1 MIFIH
6 GGRASGKT
14 TLLLKQSADTGI
26 PILTTNYWRIRW
38 YEEYA
43 RNLDIKIPKPIL
55 WRNMQLGLEPDSK
68 VLIDNGEEILNHI
81 LRFNS
86 GVTCEAMVIDSPVM
100 HITNCFLD
108 NPEAF
113 PSEVMGGK
121 YEFMDVEQAYVYME
135 RNRIL
140 KEEQCLI
147 PSSFK
152 AES

>member
-1 MIFIH
+1 MYFIH

-14 TLLLKQSADTGI
+14 TYLLKMSADTGI
-26 PILTTNYWRIRW
+26 PILTTNHRRLRW

-43 RNLDIKIPKPIL
+43 KKLGIKIPKPVF
-55 WRNMQLGLEPDSK
+55 WKNRHLGLEPGSK

-81 LRFNS
+81 LLFNS

-113 PSEVMGGK
+113 PSEIMGGQL
-121 YEFMDVEQAYVYME
+121 ESMDIRRAYLYGE
-135 RNRIL
+135 WGGQI
-140 KEEQCLI
+140 KEE
-147 PSSFK
+147 
-152 AES
+152 

>member
-1 MIFIH
+1 MYFIH

-26 PILTTNYWRIRW
+26 PILTTNYRRLRW

-43 RNLDIKIPKPIL
+43 KELGFKIPKPIL
-55 WRNMQLGLEPDSK
+55 WENRQLGLKPDSK

-86 GVTCEAMVIDSPVM
+86 GVTCEVMVIDSPVM

-121 YEFMDVEQAYVYME
+121 YEIMDIKKAYLYGE
-135 RNRIL
+135 WNSSL
-140 KEEQCLI
+140 KEE
-147 PSSFK
+147 
-152 AES
+152 

>member
-1 MIFIH
+1 MYFIH

-14 TLLLKQSADTGI
+14 TYLLKMSADTGI
-26 PILTTNYWRIRW
+26 PILTTNYWRLLW

-43 RNLDIKIPKPIL
+43 KILGIKIPKPVF
-55 WRNMQLGLEPDSK
+55 WKNRKLGLEPDSK

-86 GVTCEAMVIDSPVM
+86 GVVCEAMVIDSPIM

-121 YEFMDVEQAYVYME
+121 FESMDIRQAYLCGE
-135 RNRIL
+135 WDIRL
-140 KEEQCLI
+140 KEE
-147 PSSFK
+147 
-152 AES
+152 

>member
-1 MIFIH
+1 MYFIH

-14 TLLLKQSADTGI
+14 ALLLKQSADTGI
-26 PILTTNYWRIRW
+26 PILTTNYWRLRW

-43 RNLDIKIPKPIL
+43 KELGFKIPKPVL
-55 WRNMQLGLEPDSK
+55 WKNKQLGLKPDSK

-121 YEFMDVEQAYVYME
+121 YEIMDIKKAYLYGE
-135 RNRIL
+135 WNSSL
-140 KEEQCLI
+140 KEE
-147 PSSFK
+147 
-152 AES
+152 

>member
-1 MIFIH
+1 MYFIH

-26 PILTTNYWRIRW
+26 PIFTTNYRRLRW

-43 RNLDIKIPKPIL
+43 KRLGLKIPKPIL
-55 WRNMQLGLEPDSK
+55 WKNRQLGLEPDSK

-86 GVTCEAMVIDSPVM
+86 GITCEAMVIDSPVI
-100 HITNCFLD
+100 HITNYFLD

-113 PSEVMGGK
+113 PSEVMGGR
-121 YEFMDVEQAYVYME
+121 YEVMDIKQAHLYGE
-135 RNRIL
+135 W
-140 KEEQCLI
+140 
-147 PSSFK
+147 
-152 AES
+152 

>member
-1 MIFIH
+1 MYFIH

-14 TLLLKQSADTGI
+14 TYLLKMSADTGI
-26 PILTTNYWRIRW
+26 PILTTNYWRLRW

-43 RNLDIKIPKPIL
+43 KSLGLKIPKPIL
-55 WRNMQLGLEPDSK
+55 WKNRKLGLEPDSK
-68 VLIDNGEEILNHI
+68 VFIDNGEEILNHI

-86 GVTCEAMVIDSPVM
+86 GVVCEAMVINSPIM

-121 YEFMDVEQAYVYME
+121 LESMDIRQAYLYGKWVGLE
-135 RNRIL
+135 
-140 KEEQCLI
+140 KEE
-147 PSSFK
+147 
-152 AES
+152 

>member
-1 MIFIH
+1 MYFIH

-14 TLLLKQSADTGI
+14 TYLLKMSAGTGI
-26 PILTTNYWRIRW
+26 PILTTNYWRIRN

-43 RNLDIKIPKPIL
+43 KQLGLKIPKPIL
-55 WRNMQLGLEPDSK
+55 WKNRNLGLKPDSN

-81 LRFNS
+81 LRFNT
-86 GVTCEAMVIDSPVM
+86 GVTCEVMVIDSPVM

-121 YEFMDVEQAYVYME
+121 FESMDIRRAYLYGRWVGLE
-135 RNRIL
+135 
-140 KEEQCLI
+140 KEE
-147 PSSFK
+147 
-152 AES
+152 

>member
-1 MIFIH
+1 MYFIH

-14 TLLLKQSADTGI
+14 TYLLKMSADTGI
-26 PILTTNYWRIRW
+26 PILTTNYWRLRW

-43 RNLDIKIPKPIL
+43 KILGIMIPKPVF
-55 WRNMQLGLEPDSK
+55 WKNRKLGLEPDSK

-121 YEFMDVEQAYVYME
+121 FESMDIRHAYLYGEWVGLE
-135 RNRIL
+135 
-140 KEEQCLI
+140 KEE
-147 PSSFK
+147 
-152 AES
+152 

>member
-1 MIFIH
+1 MYFIH

-26 PILTTNYWRIRW
+26 PILTTNYWRLRW

-43 RNLDIKIPKPIL
+43 QELGLKIPKPIL
-55 WRNMQLGLEPDSK
+55 WKNRQLGLEPESK

-108 NPEAF
+108 NPEVF

-121 YEFMDVEQAYVYME
+121 YEIMDIKQAYLYGE
-135 RNRIL
+135 WNSRL
-140 KEEQCLI
+140 EE
-147 PSSFK
+147 
-152 AES
+152 E

>member
-1 MIFIH
+1 MYFIH

-26 PILTTNYWRIRW
+26 PILTTNYWRLHW

-43 RNLDIKIPKPIL
+43 KRLGLKIPKPIL
-55 WRNMQLGLEPDSK
+55 WKNRKLGLEPDSK
-68 VLIDNGEEILNHI
+68 VFIDNGEEFLNHI

-86 GVTCEAMVIDSPVM
+86 GVVCEAMVIDSPIM

-108 NPEAF
+108 NPETF

-121 YEFMDVEQAYVYME
+121 FESMDIRRAYLLGEWGM
-135 RNRIL
+135 RL
-140 KEEQCLI
+140 KEE
-147 PSSFK
+147 
-152 AES
+152 

>member
-1 MIFIH
+1 MYFIH

-14 TLLLKQSADTGI
+14 TYLLKMSADTGI
-26 PILTTNYWRIRW
+26 PILTTNYCRLRW

-43 RNLDIKIPKPIL
+43 KILGIKIPKPVFWKNRKL
-55 WRNMQLGLEPDSK
+55 VLEPDSK

-121 YEFMDVEQAYVYME
+121 FESMDIRKAYLYGEWVGLE
-135 RNRIL
+135 
-140 KEEQCLI
+140 KEE
-147 PSSFK
+147 
-152 AES
+152 

>member
-1 MIFIH
+1 MYFIH

-14 TLLLKQSADTGI
+14 TYLLKMSADTGI
-26 PILTTNYWRIRW
+26 PILTTNYWQLRW
-38 YEEYA
+38 CKEYA
-43 RNLDIKIPKPIL
+43 KELGLKIPEPIL
-55 WRNMQLGLEPDSK
+55 WKNRKLELKPDSK

-81 LRFNS
+81 LRINT

-121 YEFMDVEQAYVYME
+121 YEIMDIKKAYLYGE
-135 RNRIL
+135 WNSSL
-140 KEEQCLI
+140 KEE
-147 PSSFK
+147 
-152 AES
+152 